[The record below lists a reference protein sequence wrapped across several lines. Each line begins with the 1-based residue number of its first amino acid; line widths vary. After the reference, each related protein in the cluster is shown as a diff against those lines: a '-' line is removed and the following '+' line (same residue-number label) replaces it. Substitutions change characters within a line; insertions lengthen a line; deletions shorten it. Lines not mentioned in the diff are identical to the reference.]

1 MYFKG
6 RSFTMLFRR
15 FVSLAL
21 ACAFM
26 AGTAAALAARP
37 AQGTCPPE
45 PDPLSHELLQKAQ
58 QQATDR
64 GFLWRISRE
73 GRDSFLYGSMHAGR
87 PEWFALGPQ
96 AEAALARANV
106 LALEIDLTDPTVLD
120 ALRAAMQGPARPLPA
135 ALMQSLR
142 LAWAAECLPEAALAQ
157 GAVELHVMQLAVA
170 QAQRQGLFT
179 LYSAE
184 SMLLMHSMQAQR
196 PVVGLESVQTQLS
209 ALMARDDE
217 EAATMVSEMLAEL
230 QRPRAARSL
239 ERLAQAWASRDLE
252 ELEAYADWCDCL
264 NTPIEREMYARLLDG
279 RNPGL
284 AEAIERQH
292 AEGSVFA
299 AVGAL
304 HMVGPQGLPALLKAR
319 GFAVTRMF

>member
-1 MYFKG
+1 
-6 RSFTMLFRR
+6 MLLQP

-21 ACAFM
+21 AVALM
-26 AGTAAALAARP
+26 AGSAVALAAPPSRY
-37 AQGTCPPE
+37 ACPPE
-45 PDPLSHELLQKAQ
+45 PFPLSHELMQKAQ

-64 GFLWRISRE
+64 GFLWRISRD
-73 GRDSFLYGSMHAGR
+73 GRESFLYGSMHAGR
-87 PEWFALGPQ
+87 SEWFALGPQ
-96 AEAALARANV
+96 AEASLSRADV
-106 LALEIDLTDPTVLD
+106 LALEINLTDPTVLE
-120 ALRAAMQGPARPLPA
+120 ALRVAMQGPARPLPA

-142 LAWAAECLPEAALAQ
+142 LAWAGECLPEAALEQ
-157 GAVELHVMQLAVA
+157 GAVELLAMQLAVA
-170 QAQRQGLFT
+170 HAQRQGLFT
-179 LYSAE
+179 LYGAE

-239 ERLAQAWASRDLE
+239 ERLAQAWANRDLKD
-252 ELEAYADWCDCL
+252 LEAYADWCDCL
-264 NTPIEREMYARLLDG
+264 NTPTEREMYARLLDG

-284 AEAIERQH
+284 ADSLARLH
-292 AEGSVFA
+292 AEESVFA

-304 HMVGPQGLPALLKAR
+304 HMVGPQGLPALLETR
-319 GFAVTRMF
+319 GFTVTRMH